1 MKGYKRFVIAFG
13 VLLVLYVLAEVNRPK
28 PINWTVTMSKDD
40 KNPFGSFILYK
51 QLPDLFP
58 NASINSYRLPV
69 YDQINNY
76 KDSNTAYLLLDP
88 NLKLSDEDMNELL
101 NYAVIGNHV
110 FVSSF
115 ELGKQLE
122 DSLMLHRKMRVTM
135 KKADTSR
142 LGFVNPAFRN
152 EGQYNFSH
160 FAVDGY
166 FSKLDTT
173 TTIVLGTN
181 QNKEVNF
188 VKIPYGDGA
197 FYIHANPV
205 CFTNYFMLTGPNA
218 GYTATALSYLP
229 SGLKRIYWDEYYKKG
244 RAGNNSPMQFF
255 LSNTFLAWSY
265 WIALVCILVFVLFEM
280 KRKQR
285 IIPVIAPLR
294 NSTLDFVETVGKV
307 YFNSHDN
314 KNIALKKIHFLMEF
328 IRTRFFLPTNHLNA
342 EFMEMLSKKSG
353 VPQAE
358 IKEMMDQV
366 NHLQLNGTV
375 SDRALLQLSTT
386 IDQFYKKAKQ

>member
-122 DSLMLHRKMRVTM
+122 DSLLLHRKMRVTM

-152 EGQYNFSH
+152 EGKYNFSH

-314 KNIALKKIHFLMEF
+314 KNISLKKIHFLMEF